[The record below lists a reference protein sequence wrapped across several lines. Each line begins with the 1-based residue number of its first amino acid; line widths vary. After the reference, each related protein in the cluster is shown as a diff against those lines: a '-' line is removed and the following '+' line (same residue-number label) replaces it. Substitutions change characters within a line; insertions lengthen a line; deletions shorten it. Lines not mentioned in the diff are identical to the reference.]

1 MSDSVKKY
9 HELVEEGRLLNE
21 SPNQQAVGLIT
32 EIIRAAQ
39 CAGNLDILLKEV
51 VKLSSKNP
59 HLSPRMVFD
68 IVSEEIKVDELCTKE
83 KQVQWNNNQE

>member
-9 HELVEEGRLLNE
+9 HELVEEGRLLDE
-21 SPNQQAVGLIT
+21 TPNQRAVGFIV

-39 CAGNLDILLKEV
+39 CAENLDMLLEKV
-51 VKLSSKNP
+51 VKFSSKNP
-59 HLSPRMVFD
+59 RLTPRVVFD

-83 KQVQWNNNQE
+83 KQEKWNNRE

>member
-21 SPNQQAVGLIT
+21 TPNQKAISLIV

-39 CAGNLDILLKEV
+39 CAENLDMLLEKV
-51 VKLSSKNP
+51 VKLSLQNP
-59 HLSPRMVFD
+59 RLTPRAVFD

-83 KQVQWNNNQE
+83 KQEKWNNRE